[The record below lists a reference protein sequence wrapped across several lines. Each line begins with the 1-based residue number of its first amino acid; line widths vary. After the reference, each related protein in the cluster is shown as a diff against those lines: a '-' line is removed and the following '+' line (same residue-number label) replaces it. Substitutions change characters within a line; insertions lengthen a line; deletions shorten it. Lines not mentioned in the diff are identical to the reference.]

1 MSLFKLSNQIF
12 KQGLGVKELC
22 VYAYLCSIH
31 ATEQT
36 LEHQGIVHVK
46 QSTIGEKCGIS
57 SVQTVKKVMDRLVEK
72 GLVTQLQRSVKHGG
86 YKGTYYYSIKQLP
99 LTGGYFFV
107 ERKALRQLTP
117 RQMFVYLFICKS
129 WDAKINDCWN
139 SFQDISEQTGMKREV
154 VIQTINELRQMHC
167 IVRLHRRSEENRHV
181 YVDNHYQV
189 IQYVTGRIKGKIKER
204 LYRQYNRSSVSTCEC
219 SQNLN
224 NQYTTERRKSQDL
237 LPIIFLARGSPKNE
251 SP

>member
-1 MSLFKLSNQIF
+1 MSLFKLSNRIF
-12 KQGLGVKELC
+12 EQGLSVKELC
-22 VYAYLCSIH
+22 IYAYLCSIH

-36 LEHQGIVHVK
+36 LEHQSIIHVK
-46 QSTIGEKCGIS
+46 QSTIGENCGIS
-57 SVQTVKKVMDRLVEK
+57 SVQTVKKVMDKLIDK

-99 LTGGYFFV
+99 PTGGYFFV
-107 ERKALRQLTP
+107 ERKALKQLTP

-129 WDAKINDCWN
+129 WDATRNDCWN

-167 IVRLHRRSEENRHV
+167 IVRLHRRSEDNRHV

-189 IQYVTGRIKGKIKER
+189 IQYVTSRIRGKIKER
-204 LYRQYNRSSVSTCEC
+204 LYRQYNRSSVSTWKC
-219 SQNLN
+219 SHNLN
-224 NQYTTERRKSQDL
+224 NQYTTESEKSQDL
-237 LPIIFLARGSPKNE
+237 LPIIFLARGSPKFE

>member
-12 KQGLGVKELC
+12 EQGLQVKELC

-46 QSTIGEKCGIS
+46 QSTIGENCGIS
-57 SVQTVKKVMDRLVEK
+57 SVQTVKKVMDKLIDK
-72 GLVTQLQRSVKHGG
+72 GLVTQLRRSVKHNG

-99 LTGGYFFV
+99 MTDGYFFV
-107 ERKALRQLTP
+107 ERKALKQLTP
-117 RQMFVYLFICKS
+117 RQMYVYLFICKS
-129 WDAKINDCWN
+129 WDAKRNDCWN
-139 SFQDISEQTGMKREV
+139 SFQDIAEQIRMKREI
-154 VIQTINELRQMHC
+154 VIQTINELRQMRC
-167 IVRLHRRSEENRHV
+167 IVRLHRKSNDNRHV

-189 IQYVTGRIKGKIKER
+189 IQYVTGKIKGKIKER
-204 LYRQYNRSSVSTCEC
+204 LYRKYNRSSVSILEC
-219 SQNLN
+219 PQTSY
-224 NQYTTERRKSQDL
+224 NQYTTEKRNCQDL
-237 LPIIFLARGSPKNE
+237 LLPFFIARGSPKFE